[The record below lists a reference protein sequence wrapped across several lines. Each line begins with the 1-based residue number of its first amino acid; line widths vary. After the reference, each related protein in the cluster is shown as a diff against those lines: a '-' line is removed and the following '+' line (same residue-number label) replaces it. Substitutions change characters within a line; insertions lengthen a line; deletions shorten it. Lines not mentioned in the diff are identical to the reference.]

1 MGMNLYRVEYGF
13 MAPSGNLVY
22 TLVRLADLHS
32 GSETEALAWVKQ
44 RENGNWRR
52 YGEGVEVVILKVSR
66 A

>member
-1 MGMNLYRVEYGF
+1 

-22 TLVRLADLHS
+22 TLARLADLHS

>member
-13 MAPSGNLVY
+13 MARTGNLVY
-22 TLVRLADLHS
+22 TLACLADLHS

-44 RENGNWRR
+44 RENGRWRS
-52 YGEGVEVVILKVSR
+52 YGEGVEVVILKVTP